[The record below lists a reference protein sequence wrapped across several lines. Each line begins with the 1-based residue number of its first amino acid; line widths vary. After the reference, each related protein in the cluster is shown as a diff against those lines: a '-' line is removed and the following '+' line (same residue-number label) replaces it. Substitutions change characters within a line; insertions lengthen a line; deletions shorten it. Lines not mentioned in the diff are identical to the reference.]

1 VKKLIVFDLDGTLA
15 GSKSPLD
22 AEMSGLLHDL
32 LLIVKVAVISG
43 GDWPQFEEQ
52 LLSNLPRGHDED
64 ERLANLSLLPT
75 CGTKFYRYDSPAW
88 NKVYSEDFTTAERD
102 KILSS
107 LTKAISIADFK
118 PDKLWGAQIED
129 RGSQI
134 TFSALGQQAPLEE
147 KIKWDPEVTKRKKI
161 KAILDTLI
169 PDFSVRTGGS
179 TSIDITKPGI
189 DKAYG
194 IRKLRDN
201 LGISMREMIYVGDA
215 LYAGGNDYPAEEA
228 GVDCI
233 PVQDPHETKRVI
245 QTIIACLAGSDQEA

>member
-22 AEMSGLLHDL
+22 SEMSGLLHDL

-43 GDWPQFEEQ
+43 GDWPQFEKQ
-52 LLSNLPRGHDED
+52 LLSNLPHD

-75 CGTKFYRYDSPAW
+75 CGTKFYRYDSAAW
-88 NKVYSEDFTTAERD
+88 KKIYSEDLTAEERD

-107 LTKAISIADFK
+107 LTKAIISADFK
-118 PDKLWGAQIED
+118 TDKLRGEQIED

-134 TFSALGQQAPLEE
+134 TFSALGQKAPLEE
-147 KIKWDPEVTKRKKI
+147 KNKWDPDFSKRKKI

-169 PDFSVRTGGS
+169 PEFSVRIGGS

-194 IRKLRDN
+194 IRKLRDL
-201 LGISMREMIYVGDA
+201 LGISLKEMVYIGDA
-215 LYAGGNDYPAEEA
+215 LYVGGNDYPAKEA

-233 PVQDPHETKRVI
+233 SVKDPNETKRVI
-245 QTIIACLAGSDQEA
+245 PTIIEHLALSDQTA